1 METSEEEREKEFNK
15 AKDEAKRIWDKF
27 MNLRSEIISFKS
39 KNEIDFNIV
48 KKYYENFL
56 QELDDLLSAI
66 RFRDINSNVYLQYEN
81 IRLKIQ
87 IINNERNI
95 LKKFFYIRIFN
106 IINNLTKNER
116 FHESLEVI
124 EELENNFP
132 IDQIDF
138 YDDDKKKYIQSLN
151 KIKNHCEIMVK
162 HNEALK
168 IFNEENCDEK
178 NFQKSIKLLQ
188 DLLYESKNDSQKEYF
203 NKEIRN
209 IKIKYLMSITKK
221 NMQLYYSKNYD
232 EIIEESEKIFSK
244 FNDINLS
251 ATLHEMK
258 VVYSMALKEKILI
271 KIKKG
276 ENYEE
281 EYSKYDTV
289 TDLEKLDNELK
300 NLIHKK

>member
-1 METSEEEREKEFNK
+1 MEISEEEREKEFNK

-39 KNEIDFNIV
+39 KNEINFNIV
-48 KKYYENFL
+48 KKYYEKFL

-95 LKKFFYIRIFN
+95 LKKFFYIRIFK

-188 DLLYESKNDSQKEYF
+188 DLLYESKNDSQKEYL

-289 TDLEKLDNELK
+289 IDLENLDNELK

>member
-1 METSEEEREKEFNK
+1 MEISEEEREKEFNK

-27 MNLRSEIISFKS
+27 MNLRSEIILFKS
-39 KNEIDFNIV
+39 KNEINFNIV

-138 YDDDKKKYIQSLN
+138 YDDDKKKYIESLN

-300 NLIHKK
+300 NLIHKI

>member
-1 METSEEEREKEFNK
+1 MEISEEEREKELNR
-15 AKDEAKRIWDKF
+15 AKDEAKSIWDKF
-27 MNLRSEIISFKS
+27 MNLRSEIILFKS
-39 KNEIDFNIV
+39 KNEINFNIV
-48 KKYYENFL
+48 KKNYDKFL

>member
-1 METSEEEREKEFNK
+1 MEISEEEREKEFNK

-106 IINNLTKNER
+106 IINNLTKNEK

-124 EELENNFP
+124 EEFENNFP

>member
-1 METSEEEREKEFNK
+1 MEISEEEREKEFNK

-138 YDDDKKKYIQSLN
+138 YDDDKKKYIESLN

>member
-1 METSEEEREKEFNK
+1 MEISEEEREKEFNK

-106 IINNLTKNER
+106 IINNLTKNEK

-124 EELENNFP
+124 EEFENNFP

-168 IFNEENCDEK
+168 IFNQENCDEK

-251 ATLHEMK
+251 SPLHEMK

>member
-1 METSEEEREKEFNK
+1 MEISEEEREKELNR
-15 AKDEAKRIWDKF
+15 AKDEAKSIWDKF
-27 MNLRSEIISFKS
+27 MNLRSEIILFKS
-39 KNEIDFNIV
+39 KNEINFNIV
-48 KKYYENFL
+48 KKNYDKFL

-66 RFRDINSNVYLQYEN
+66 RLRDINSNVYLQYEN

>member
-1 METSEEEREKEFNK
+1 MEISEEEREKEFNK

-203 NKEIRN
+203 DKEIRN

-251 ATLHEMK
+251 STLHEMK

>member
-1 METSEEEREKEFNK
+1 MEISEEEREKELNK

-244 FNDINLS
+244 FNDIDLS

>member
-1 METSEEEREKEFNK
+1 MEISEEEREKEFNK

-48 KKYYENFL
+48 KKYYEKFL

-116 FHESLEVI
+116 FYESLEVI

-138 YDDDKKKYIQSLN
+138 YNDDKKKYIESLN

-281 EYSKYDTV
+281 EYIKYDTV

-300 NLIHKK
+300 NLIHKI

>member
-1 METSEEEREKEFNK
+1 MEISEEEREKELNK
-15 AKDEAKRIWDKF
+15 AKDEAKIIWDKF

-39 KNEIDFNIV
+39 KNEINFNIV

-178 NFQKSIKLLQ
+178 NFQKSIKFLQ
-188 DLLYESKNDSQKEYF
+188 DLLYEIKNDSQKEYF

>member
-1 METSEEEREKEFNK
+1 MEISEEEREKEFNK
-15 AKDEAKRIWDKF
+15 AKDEAKIIWDKF

-48 KKYYENFL
+48 KKYYEKFL
-56 QELDDLLSAI
+56 QELDNLLSAI

-116 FHESLEVI
+116 FYESLEVI

-271 KIKKG
+271 KIKNG

>member
-1 METSEEEREKEFNK
+1 MEISEEEREKEFNK

-39 KNEIDFNIV
+39 KNEINFNIV
-48 KKYYENFL
+48 KKYYEKFL

-289 TDLEKLDNELK
+289 IDLENLDNELK

>member
-1 METSEEEREKEFNK
+1 MEISEEEREKEFNK

-168 IFNEENCDEK
+168 IFNQENCDEK

>member
-1 METSEEEREKEFNK
+1 MEISEEEREKEFNK

-168 IFNEENCDEK
+168 IFNQENCDEK

-209 IKIKYLMSITKK
+209 IKIKYLISITKK

>member
-1 METSEEEREKEFNK
+1 MEISEEEREKEFNK

-27 MNLRSEIISFKS
+27 MNLRSEIILFKS
-39 KNEIDFNIV
+39 KNEINFNIV
-48 KKYYENFL
+48 KKNYDKFL

-138 YDDDKKKYIQSLN
+138 YDDDKKKYIESLN

-300 NLIHKK
+300 NLIHKI

>member
-1 METSEEEREKEFNK
+1 MEISEEEREKEFNK

-258 VVYSMALKEKILI
+258 VVYSMALKERILI
-271 KIKKG
+271 KINKG

-300 NLIHKK
+300 NLIHKI

>member
-1 METSEEEREKEFNK
+1 MEISEEEREKEFNK

-116 FHESLEVI
+116 FYESLEVI

-168 IFNEENCDEK
+168 IFNQENCDEK

-221 NMQLYYSKNYD
+221 NMQLYYSKNYNV
-232 EIIEESEKIFSK
+232 IIEESEKIFSK

-300 NLIHKK
+300 NLIF

>member
-1 METSEEEREKEFNK
+1 MEISEEEREKEFNK

-27 MNLRSEIISFKS
+27 MNLRSEIILLKS
-39 KNEIDFNIV
+39 KNEINFNIV
-48 KKYYENFL
+48 KKNYDKFL

-138 YDDDKKKYIQSLN
+138 YDDDDPIGGEYLTMG
-151 KIKNHCEIMVK
+151 EIFD
-162 HNEALK
+162 AW
-168 IFNEENCDEK
+168 C
-178 NFQKSIKLLQ
+178 SI
-188 DLLYESKNDSQKEYF
+188 
-203 NKEIRN
+203 I
-209 IKIKYLMSITKK
+209 KK
-221 NMQLYYSKNYD
+221 NP
-232 EIIEESEKIFSK
+232 
-244 FNDINLS
+244 
-251 ATLHEMK
+251 
-258 VVYSMALKEKILI
+258 KEF
-271 KIKKG
+271 G
-276 ENYEE
+276 ENL
-281 EYSKYDTV
+281 
-289 TDLEKLDNELK
+289 TDRKMMNNMSV
-300 NLIHKK
+300 NLNQFGNRSFRDCICG

>member
-1 METSEEEREKEFNK
+1 MEISEEEREKEFNK

-106 IINNLTKNER
+106 IINNLTKNEK

-124 EELENNFP
+124 EEFENNFP

-168 IFNEENCDEK
+168 IFNQENCDEK

-251 ATLHEMK
+251 ATLHKMK

>member
-1 METSEEEREKEFNK
+1 MEISEEEREKEFNK

-106 IINNLTKNER
+106 IINNLTKNEK

-124 EELENNFP
+124 EEFENNFP

-168 IFNEENCDEK
+168 IFNQENCDEK

>member
-1 METSEEEREKEFNK
+1 MGNRQKRREEEERQRQRQIEIQRQREERERIERINMERRRREEEIERERQRQIKIQEEIKRKQREEMERQRLKEMQFNK
-15 AKDEAKRIWDKF
+15 AKDEAIRIWNNYN
-27 MNLRSEIISFKS
+27 NLKSEISSFKS
-39 KNEIDFNIV
+39 KLECNYNIL
-48 KKYYENFL
+48 KKFYEKYFE
-56 QELDDLLSAI
+56 ELDILFSSI
-66 RFRDINSNVYLQYEN
+66 KCRDNDSNVYLQYEN

-209 IKIKYLMSITKK
+209 IKK
-221 NMQLYYSKNYD
+221 N
-232 EIIEESEKIFSK
+232 I
-244 FNDINLS
+244 
-251 ATLHEMK
+251 
-258 VVYSMALKEKILI
+258 
-271 KIKKG
+271 
-276 ENYEE
+276 
-281 EYSKYDTV
+281 
-289 TDLEKLDNELK
+289 
-300 NLIHKK
+300 

>member
-1 METSEEEREKEFNK
+1 MEISEEEREKEFNK

-203 NKEIRN
+203 DKEIRN

-251 ATLHEMK
+251 STLHEMK

-300 NLIHKK
+300 NLIHKI

>member
-1 METSEEEREKEFNK
+1 MEISEEEREKEFNK

-116 FHESLEVI
+116 FYESLEVI

-203 NKEIRN
+203 DKEIRN

-251 ATLHEMK
+251 STLHEMK

-300 NLIHKK
+300 NLIHKI

>member
-1 METSEEEREKEFNK
+1 MEISEEEREKEFNK

-116 FHESLEVI
+116 FYESLEVI

-138 YDDDKKKYIQSLN
+138 YDDDKKKYIESLN

>member
-1 METSEEEREKEFNK
+1 MEISEEEREKEFNK

-48 KKYYENFL
+48 KKYYEKFL

-232 EIIEESEKIFSK
+232 EIIEESEKIFSR

-251 ATLHEMK
+251 SPLHEMK

-300 NLIHKK
+300 NLIHKI

>member
-281 EYSKYDTV
+281 EYSKKV
-289 TDLEKLDNELK
+289 L
-300 NLIHKK
+300 

>member
-1 METSEEEREKEFNK
+1 MEISEEEREKELNK

-48 KKYYENFL
+48 KKYYEKFL

>member
-1 METSEEEREKEFNK
+1 MEISEEEREKEFNK

-209 IKIKYLMSITKK
+209 IKVKYLMSITKK

>member
-1 METSEEEREKEFNK
+1 MEISEEEREKEFNK

-116 FHESLEVI
+116 FYESLEVI

-203 NKEIRN
+203 DKEIRN

-281 EYSKYDTV
+281 EYSKYGTV

-300 NLIHKK
+300 NLIHKI

>member
-1 METSEEEREKEFNK
+1 MEISEEEREKEFNK

-138 YDDDKKKYIQSLN
+138 YDDDKKKYIQSLD

-209 IKIKYLMSITKK
+209 IKIKYLISITKK

>member
-1 METSEEEREKEFNK
+1 MEISEEEREKEFNK

-48 KKYYENFL
+48 KKYYEKFL

>member
-1 METSEEEREKEFNK
+1 MEISEEEREKEFNK

-116 FHESLEVI
+116 FYESLEVI

>member
-1 METSEEEREKEFNK
+1 MEISEEEREKELNRE
-15 AKDEAKRIWDKF
+15 KDEAKRIWDKF

-39 KNEIDFNIV
+39 KNEINFNIV
-48 KKYYENFL
+48 KKYYEKFL

-95 LKKFFYIRIFN
+95 LKKFLYIRIFN

>member
-1 METSEEEREKEFNK
+1 MEISEEEREKEFNK

-106 IINNLTKNER
+106 IINNLTKNEK

-168 IFNEENCDEK
+168 IFNQENCDEK

-251 ATLHEMK
+251 ATLHKMK

>member
-1 METSEEEREKEFNK
+1 MEISEEEREKEFNK

-221 NMQLYYSKNYD
+221 NMKLYYSKNYD

-244 FNDINLS
+244 FNDIDLS

>member
-1 METSEEEREKEFNK
+1 MEISEEEREKEFNK

-48 KKYYENFL
+48 KKYYEKFL

-116 FHESLEVI
+116 FYESLEVI

>member
-1 METSEEEREKEFNK
+1 MEISEEEREKEFNK